1 MFQTPQM
8 RLGGG
13 VMAGVAPVRGY
24 HGGDLVESD
33 MVEEQLIEGGDRE
46 DRLMNALSSLGTSV
60 YDSGADLFSDAGDLA
75 ESGVQGIASLI
86 GMPFEMAGDA
96 YEEYAPEEL
105 QSVTDILGEYLPD
118 ADDYFEEDFID
129 FDPSEYKLGAG
140 EEKMNLRDLT
150 DILYDPSSKFDN
162 ALLALA
168 GTGIGATPAMVAKI
182 GKSGVKGTKLLNR
195 LISASGAASRKA
207 IPQGRLERLGRMQG
221 ADFAINA
228 PLAFGEGA
236 MEGMELEEYSNG
248 GIARLKNGG
257 LLTKLIGYLGEG
269 AGRGLGKLKSIFT
282 GDKKVLDNLE
292 APKVE
297 APKVIAKGRNAKNG
311 SKTGKGKE
319 VKGEEVTTTP
329 ASDVITS
336 GASKPGILRKIAKY
350 TAGGAGLLWI
360 GNKLVDA
367 ITNEEVDVTK
377 LAPENIPPKPEK
389 EKVEAYGQM
398 MEGSTVPA
406 EDTGLYDEKRSWTDK
421 TLDRLKGVA
430 GSAWDKLGDP
440 RVMAGIM
447 AAAKP
452 VEGYTPV
459 NALVA
464 ASEGARDY
472 DLQEAQL
479 SKLSEDAK
487 GGMEQ
492 LVDFYMTN
500 IDTEGM
506 SPEEILGIKQELS
519 LTLFQ
524 DQEKRNQ
531 QAAFM
536 ELAKTFG
543 TTEEGLNALNEVAK
557 KYGGSLTPKLASLL
571 KAQAGP

>member
-1 MFQTPQM
+1 MNEYINRPMFQTPQM

-86 GMPFEMAGDA
+86 GIPFEMAGDA

-129 FDPSEYKLGAG
+129 FDPSEYKLGTG

-221 ADFAINA
+221 ANFAINA

-236 MEGMELEEYSNG
+236 MEGMELEGYSNG

-292 APKVE
+292 AP
-297 APKVIAKGRNAKNG
+297 PKVIATGRNAKNG
-311 SKTGKGKE
+311 SKIGKGKE
-319 VKGEEVTTTP
+319 GKDTEVTTTP
-329 ASDVITS
+329 ESASAVITS
-336 GASKPGILRKIAKY
+336 GASKPGIFRKIAKY

-360 GNKLVDA
+360 GDKLVDA
-367 ITNEEVDVTK
+367 ITNEEVDV
-377 LAPENIPPKPEK
+377 ANVNPEDIPPKPEM
-389 EKVEAYGQM
+389 VEAYGQM

-406 EDTGLYDEKRSWTDK
+406 EDTGLYEENKSWSDK
-421 TLDRLKGVA
+421 TLGRLKGAA

-479 SKLSEDAK
+479 SKISQGSKSDLQKRFDAIRPYAVADEGESPFDVDRKVWKSLIDQMDGAVKLEALLTLYKSMPDAEVANVDFETWAK
-487 GGMEQ
+487 GLGVGSVSN
-492 LVDFYMTN
+492 LLTKKA
-500 IDTEGM
+500 DT
-506 SPEEILGIKQELS
+506 I
-519 LTLFQ
+519 
-524 DQEKRNQ
+524 
-531 QAAFM
+531 
-536 ELAKTFG
+536 
-543 TTEEGLNALNEVAK
+543 
-557 KYGGSLTPKLASLL
+557 
-571 KAQAGP
+571 